1 MTEFV
6 HLHNHTDYSLLD
18 GAMKIDDMVSKA
30 KSLGMSSIAITDH
43 GNMFGALNFY
53 EKCREKEIKPI
64 VGCEFY
70 MAEGSRK
77 VKSGTEFGNKY
88 YHLILLAKDNTG
100 YRNLMKLN
108 STSYIDGYYYKPR
121 IDFEVLEQYHEGLV
135 CSSACI
141 AGVVPKLIINGKL
154 DEAAA
159 MAMKFNDIFGKGNY
173 FLELQDH
180 GIPEEKISNRGLIE
194 ISKKTGIPVIA
205 TNDIHYLNRE
215 HASAQEILICIG
227 TQKTIND
234 PNRMTFYNDEFYMKS
249 PDEMAALFPYAPEA
263 ISNTKLIEEM
273 CNLVIDFPGAKFP
286 IFEIPPEFPT
296 QGDYLRHLTYEGLKQ
311 RYPVITDEI
320 KQRVEYELDTIINM
334 KFPGYFLIVADFI
347 NWSKDH
353 GIPVGPGRGSGAGS
367 IVAYCLKITDIDP
380 LKYDLLFERFLNIER
395 VSLPDFDVDFANEG
409 RQQVIDYVT
418 RKYGAEKVGQIIT
431 FGTLKAKAVIKDV
444 ARVLEIPFAESND
457 IAKLIPDMPH
467 KKASLATMLGEVEK
481 YRNDPELSVFPELTG
496 IPKLIAIKEKGGV
509 YERLFKESKYLENMA
524 RHASL
529 HAAGIVIGEQELSEY
544 VPLFKG
550 TKDDKANSVATQY
563 TMDKIEQCGLVK
575 MDFLGLKTLDVIKHS
590 EELIRKR
597 VPDFDSS
604 TIPMDD
610 KKTYAM
616 LSSGKSAA
624 VFQFESM
631 GMQKVLRE
639 AKPTC
644 IEDLIALNALFR
656 PGPME
661 NIPKFCSCKNG
672 KDKITYPHPD
682 LEPVLKNTYGVI
694 VYQEQVMKVA
704 QIIGGFSLGNADILR
719 RNMSK
724 KKEDKLLAQKKEF
737 LEGAEAKGYS
747 KELAQKIFDDL
758 IPFSRYGFNKSHA
771 AAYSVVAYRTAYLKC
786 HYPAEFMAA
795 NLTNEIGNPD
805 HFKMYLAEAK
815 AMKLKVLPPT
825 INVSEKFF
833 TVDQGKIVYGIQGI
847 KDTGDAV
854 VDEILRA
861 RKDGPFKN
869 FDDFLKRVDL
879 RILNKR
885 VVDSL
890 IKAGVFDELEP
901 NRAKLAYNAERLA
914 DYYAAEQEKEK
925 MGMISLFGD
934 DDVAMQPM
942 AMEDVADWDLKEK
955 LAFEKERL
963 GFYVS
968 GHPLDKYKKAY
979 QKYVTLPMNNLK
991 LAVKGR
997 KYVIIGLVKN
1007 IRNIITKKKTAMGVV
1022 TIETFDG
1029 DLDIV
1034 IFEKQWKV
1042 AHPLITE
1049 DKAMAFIGQVD
1060 MRNPDS
1066 PQLRCDEVKE
1076 IDDLVKS
1083 QVGHS
1088 SVHLVLEEP
1097 WNSQQLNKLRE
1108 FMLDH
1113 EGNCQVFLHLPLR
1126 LYDKEIIVKANH
1138 LIKVKSDFEIP
1149 EDSELK
1155 TIVSDIWTE

>member
-18 GAMKIDDMVSKA
+18 GAMKIDDMVAKA

-53 EKCREKEIKPI
+53 EKCRKNEIKPI

-70 MAEGSRK
+70 MAEDSRK
-77 VKSGTEFGNKY
+77 IKTGTEFGNKY

-108 STSYIDGYYYKPR
+108 STAYIDGYYYKPR

-159 MAMKFNDIFGKGNY
+159 MAMRFNDIFGRGNY

-180 GIPEEKISNRGLIE
+180 GIPEEKISNHGLIE
-194 ISKKTGIPVIA
+194 ISKKTGIPLIA

-215 HASAQEILICIG
+215 HSTAQELLICIG
-227 TQKTIND
+227 TQKTINS
-234 PNRMTFYNDEFYMKS
+234 PGRLTFYNDQFYMKS
-249 PDEMAALFPYAPEA
+249 PDEMAALFPNVPEA
-263 ISNTKLIEEM
+263 IKNTKLIEEM
-273 CNLVIDFPGAKFP
+273 CNLEIEFPGPKFP

-296 QGDYLRHLTYEGLKQ
+296 QGDYLRHLTYEGLKK

-320 KQRVEYELDTIINM
+320 KQRVEYELNTIIGM
-334 KFPGYFLIVADFI
+334 EFPGYFLIVADFI

-380 LKYDLLFERFLNIER
+380 LKYDLLFERFLNSER

-444 ARVLEIPFAESND
+444 ARVLEIPFAEAND

-481 YRNDPELSVFPELTG
+481 FKQDPELCKVPELVG
-496 IPKLIAIKEKGGV
+496 IPELIAIKEKGGV

-529 HAAGIVIGEQELSEY
+529 HAAGIVIGEKELSEY

-575 MDFLGLKTLDVIKHS
+575 MDFLGLKTLDVIKHT

-597 VPDFDSS
+597 GVDFDSS
-604 TIPMDD
+604 NIPMDD
-610 KKTYAM
+610 KKTYQM
-616 LSSGKSAA
+616 LSAGKSSA
-624 VFQFESM
+624 VFQFESP
-631 GMQKVLRE
+631 GMQKVLRD

-656 PGPME
+656 PGPMDY
-661 NIPKFCSCKNG
+661 IPQFCNCKNG
-672 KDKITYPHPD
+672 KEPIHYPHPD

-704 QIIGGFSLGNADILR
+704 QVIGDFSLGNADILR

-724 KKEDKLLAQKKEF
+724 KKEDKLLAQQKEF
-737 LEGAEAKGYS
+737 VEGAKRRGYS
-747 KELAQKIFDDL
+747 EQIANEIFEHL
-758 IPFSRYGFNKSHA
+758 KPFSRYGFNKSHA

-805 HFKMYLAEAK
+805 NFKKYLAETK

-854 VDEILRA
+854 VDEIVRA
-861 RKDGPFKN
+861 RKEGGSFKS
-869 FDDFLKRVDL
+869 FDDFLKRIDL
-879 RILNKR
+879 RVLNKR
-885 VVDSL
+885 VIDSL
-890 IKAGVFDELEP
+890 IKAGVFDELEK
-901 NRAKLAYNAERLA
+901 NRAKLAYNAERLI
-914 DYYAAEQEKEK
+914 DYYSAEQEKEK

-934 DDVAMQPM
+934 DDVAMQPL
-942 AMEDVADWDLKEK
+942 AMEEVPDWDIKEK

-979 QKYVTLPMNNLK
+979 QKHVSLPMNDLK
-991 LAVKGR
+991 HATPGR
-997 KYVIIGLVKN
+997 KYIIIGLVKN
-1007 IRNIITKKKTAMGVV
+1007 VRSIITKSNSNMGVV

-1029 DLDIV
+1029 DLSIV
-1034 IFEKQWKV
+1034 LFKNAWKEFQPII
-1042 AHPLITE
+1042 AE
-1049 DKAMAFIGQVD
+1049 DKALAFIGQID
-1060 MRNPDS
+1060 LRNPDS
-1066 PQLRCDEVKE
+1066 PQLRCDSVEE
-1076 IDDLVKS
+1076 IETLDKKHHGAN
-1083 QVGHS
+1083 QVHIR
-1088 SVHLVLEEP
+1088 LDEP
-1097 WNSQQLNKLRE
+1097 FTEQQLEKLRE
-1108 FMLDH
+1108 YMLDH
-1113 EGNCQVFLHLPLR
+1113 EGGCSVFLHINDAGNETVIL
-1126 LYDKEIIVKANH
+1126 VNH
-1138 LIKVKSDFEIP
+1138 QIKVKSDFDIP
-1149 EDSELK
+1149 QDSELRQFI
-1155 TIVSDIWTE
+1155 TEFWTE

>member
-18 GAMKIDDMVSKA
+18 GAMKIDDMVAKA
-30 KSLGMSSIAITDH
+30 KSLGMTSIAITDH

-53 EKCREKEIKPI
+53 EKCRDNGIKPI

-77 VKSGTEFGNKY
+77 IKTGTEFGNKY

-108 STSYIDGYYYKPR
+108 SAAYIDGYYYKPR

-141 AGVVPKLIINGKL
+141 AGIVPKLIINGKL
-154 DEAAA
+154 EEAAS
-159 MAMKFNDIFGKGNY
+159 MAMRFNDIFGKGNY

-180 GIPEEKISNRGLIE
+180 GIPEEKISNQGLLE

-215 HASAQEILICIG
+215 HSTAQELLICIG
-227 TQKTIND
+227 TQKTINS
-234 PNRMTFYNDEFYMKS
+234 PGRLTFYNDQFYMKS

-273 CNLVIDFPGAKFP
+273 CNLEIEFPGPRFP
-286 IFEIPPEFPT
+286 IFEIPAEFPT
-296 QGDYLRHLTYEGLKQ
+296 QGDYLRHLTYEGLKK

-320 KQRVEYELDTIINM
+320 KERVEYELNTIIDM

-380 LKYDLLFERFLNIER
+380 LKYDLLFERFLNKDR

-467 KKASLATMLGEVEK
+467 KKASLASMLGEVEK
-481 YRNDPELSVFPELTG
+481 FRQDPELSKIPELVG
-496 IPKLIAIKEKGGV
+496 IPELIALKEKGGV

-529 HAAGIVIGEQELSEY
+529 HAAGIVIGEKELSEY

-563 TMDKIEQCGLVK
+563 TMDKIENCGLVK
-575 MDFLGLKTLDVIKHS
+575 MDFLGLKTLDVIKHC
-590 EELIRKR
+590 EELIRKKE
-597 VPDFDSS
+597 PDFDASS
-604 TIPMDD
+604 IPMDD

-616 LSSGKSAA
+616 LCAGKSTA

-656 PGPME
+656 PGPMD
-661 NIPKFCSCKNG
+661 NIPKFCNCKNG
-672 KDKITYPHPD
+672 KEQITYPHPD

-724 KKEDKLLAQKKEF
+724 KKVDKLLAQEKEF
-737 LEGAEAKGYS
+737 LEGAKEKGYNVD
-747 KELAQKIFDDL
+747 LAKKIFDDL

-805 HFKMYLAEAK
+805 HFKMYLAETK

-861 RKDGPFKN
+861 RSEGGPFKS

-879 RILNKR
+879 RVLNKR
-885 VVDSL
+885 VIDSL
-890 IKAGVFDELEP
+890 IKAGVFDGLEP

-934 DDVAMQPM
+934 DDVAMQPA
-942 AMEDVADWDLKEK
+942 AMEEVADWDIKEK

-968 GHPLDKYKKAY
+968 GHPLDKYKKIY
-979 QKYVTLPMNNLK
+979 QKHVTLPMNDLK
-991 LAVKGR
+991 HASPGR
-997 KYVIIGLVKN
+997 KYTIIGLVKN
-1007 IRNIITKKKTAMGVV
+1007 IRNIITKSNSAMGVV

-1034 IFEKQWKV
+1034 LFSKVWKEFQPII
-1042 AHPLITE
+1042 AM
-1049 DKAMAFIGQVD
+1049 DKAMGFTGQID
-1060 MRNPDS
+1060 LRNMDS
-1066 PQLRCDEVKE
+1066 PQLRCDGVQE
-1076 IDDLVKS
+1076 IDDINRNSSFS
-1083 QVGHS
+1083 QVHI
-1088 SVHLVLEEP
+1088 VLEEP
-1097 WNSQQLNKLRE
+1097 FTEAQLEKLRE
-1108 FMLDH
+1108 YMLDH
-1113 EGNCQVFLHLPLR
+1113 EGSCPVFLHIR
-1126 LYDKEIIVKANH
+1126 DTGKETVVQANH
-1138 LIKVKSDFEIP
+1138 QIKVKSDFDVP
-1149 EDSELK
+1149 EESELK
-1155 TIVSDIWTE
+1155 QFVTDFWKE

>member
-18 GAMKIDDMVSKA
+18 GAMKIGDMVSKA
-30 KSLGMSSIAITDH
+30 KSLGMTSIAITDH

-53 EKCREKEIKPI
+53 EKCKEKEIKPI
-64 VGCEFY
+64 IGCEFY
-70 MAEGSRK
+70 MAEDSRK
-77 VKSGTEFGNKY
+77 IKSGTEFGNKY

-108 STSYIDGYYYKPR
+108 STAYIDGYYYKPR
-121 IDFEVLEQYHEGLV
+121 IDFEVLEKYHEGLV

-141 AGVVPKLIINGKL
+141 AGVVPQLIIHDKL
-154 DEAAA
+154 NEAAA
-159 MAMKFNDIFGKGNY
+159 MTMKFNDIFGKGNY

-180 GIPEEKISNRGLIE
+180 GIPEEKKSNKGLIE
-194 ISKKTGIPVIA
+194 ISRKTGIPLIA

-234 PNRMTFYNDEFYMKS
+234 PDRMTFYNDEFYMKS

-273 CNLVIDFPGAKFP
+273 CNLEIEFPGPKFP
-286 IFEIPPEFPT
+286 IFEIPSEFPT
-296 QGDYLRHLTYEGLKQ
+296 QGDYLRHLTYEGLKK
-311 RYPVITDEI
+311 RYKEITPEI
-320 KQRVEYELDTIINM
+320 KERVEYELNTIIDL

-347 NWSKDH
+347 NWAKDH

-367 IVAYCLKITDIDP
+367 IVAYCMKITDIDP
-380 LKYDLLFERFLNIER
+380 LKYDLLFERFLNKDR

-409 RQQVIDYVT
+409 RQQVIEYVT

-431 FGTLKAKAVIKDV
+431 FGTLKAKAVLKDV
-444 ARVLEIPFAESND
+444 ARVLEIPFAEAND
-457 IAKLIPDMPH
+457 IVRPIPNMPH
-467 KKASLATMLGEVEK
+467 KKATLASMLGEVDTF
-481 YRNDPELSVFPELTG
+481 RSDPELSKKAELVGIPEL
-496 IPKLIAIKEKGGV
+496 IALKEKGGI
-509 YERLFKESKYLENMA
+509 YERLFRECKYLENMA

-529 HAAGIVIGEQELSEY
+529 HAAGIVIGEKELSEY

-563 TMDKIEQCGLVK
+563 TMDKIENCGLVK
-575 MDFLGLKTLDVIKHS
+575 MDFLGLKTLDVIMHS
-590 EELIRKR
+590 QELIRKR
-597 VPDFDSS
+597 EKDFDANA
-604 TIPMDD
+604 IPMDD
-610 KKTYAM
+610 KKTYNM
-616 LSSGKSAA
+616 LSAGKSTA
-624 VFQFESM
+624 VFQFESI
-631 GMQKVLRE
+631 GMQKVLKD
-639 AKPTC
+639 AKPTS

-656 PGPME
+656 PGPIQY
-661 NIPKFCSCKNG
+661 IPQFCNCKHG
-672 KDKITYPHPD
+672 KEPIHYPHPD
-682 LEPVLKNTYGVI
+682 LEPLLKNTYGVI

-704 QIIGGFSLGNADILR
+704 QIIGGFSLGEADILR

-724 KKEDKLLAQKKEF
+724 KKEDKLRAQKAKF
-737 LEGAEAKGYS
+737 MEGAKSRGYS
-747 KELAQKIFDDL
+747 VDVAENIFKILEKFAG
-758 IPFSRYGFNKSHA
+758 YGFNKSHA

-805 HFKMYLAEAK
+805 HFKMYLDETK

-833 TVDQGKIVYGIQGI
+833 TVNKGNIVYGIQGI

-854 VDEILRA
+854 VDEVLRV
-861 RKDGPFKN
+861 RQDGPFKS

-879 RILNKR
+879 RVLNKR

-901 NRAKLAYNAERLA
+901 NRAKLAYNAERLI
-914 DYYAAEQEKEK
+914 DFYSAEQEREK

-942 AMEDVADWDLKEK
+942 AMEEVPDWDIKEK

-968 GHPLDKYKKAY
+968 GHPLDKYKKTY
-979 QKYVTLPMNNLK
+979 QKYVTLPMNDLK
-991 LAVKGR
+991 NAIPKR
-997 KYVIIGLVKN
+997 NYVIIGLVKES
-1007 IRNIITKKKTAMGVV
+1007 RNYITKQNSAIGIV

-1029 DLDIV
+1029 DLTV
-1034 IFEKQWKV
+1034 VLFSKQWADFK
-1042 AHPLITE
+1042 PLIAE
-1049 DKAMAFIGQVD
+1049 DKVLAFTGQID
-1060 MRNPDS
+1060 LRNPDS
-1066 PQLRCDEVKE
+1066 PQLRGEKVEE
-1076 IDDLVKS
+1076 IDDIKTHNSFS
-1083 QVGHS
+1083 QVHIAIDGTFS
-1088 SVHLVLEEP
+1088 ENQLE
-1097 WNSQQLNKLRE
+1097 KLRE
-1108 FMLDH
+1108 YMLDH
-1113 EGNCQVFLHLPLR
+1113 EGGCSVFLHIREPE
-1126 LYDKEIIVKANH
+1126 KETVVQANH
-1138 LIKVKSDFEIP
+1138 QIKVKSDFDVP
-1149 EDSELK
+1149 EESELRQFI
-1155 TIVSDIWTE
+1155 TDIWKE

>member
-18 GAMKIDDMVSKA
+18 GAMKIDDMVAKA
-30 KSLGMSSIAITDH
+30 KGLGMSSIAITDH

-53 EKCREKEIKPI
+53 EKCRENGIKPI

-77 VKSGTEFGNKY
+77 IKTGTEFGNKY

-108 STSYIDGYYYKPR
+108 STAYIDGYYYKPR
-121 IDFEVLEQYHEGLV
+121 IDFEVLEQHHEGLV

-154 DEAAA
+154 DDAEA
-159 MAMKFNDIFGKGNY
+159 MAMRFSDIFGRGNY

-180 GIPEEKISNRGLIE
+180 GIPEEKVSNKGLIE
-194 ISKKTGIPVIA
+194 ISRRTGIPLIA

-215 HASAQEILICIG
+215 HSTAQELLICIG
-227 TQKTIND
+227 TQKTINS
-234 PNRMTFYNDEFYMKS
+234 PGRLTFYNDQFYMKS

-263 ISNTKLIEEM
+263 IRNTKLIEEM
-273 CNLVIDFPGAKFP
+273 CNLEIEFPGPRFP
-286 IFEIPPEFPT
+286 IFEIPAEFPT
-296 QGDYLRHLTYEGLKQ
+296 QGDYLRHLTYEGLKK

-320 KQRVEYELDTIINM
+320 RQRVEYELNTIIDM
-334 KFPGYFLIVADFI
+334 EFPGYFLVVADFI

-367 IVAYCLKITDIDP
+367 IVAYCMKITDIDP
-380 LKYDLLFERFLNIER
+380 LKYDLLFERFLNKDR

-418 RKYGAEKVGQIIT
+418 KKYGEEKVGQIIT

-444 ARVLEIPFAESND
+444 ARVLEIPFAESNE
-457 IAKLIPDMPH
+457 IVKLIPDMPH
-467 KKASLATMLGEVEK
+467 KKASLASMLGEVEK
-481 YRNDPELSVFPELTG
+481 FRQDPELCKVPELVG
-496 IPKLIAIKEKGGV
+496 IPELMAIREKGGV
-509 YERLFKESKYLENMA
+509 YERLFKESKYLENMN
-524 RHASL
+524 RHSSL
-529 HAAGIVIGEQELSEY
+529 HAAGIVIGEKELSEY

-563 TMDKIEQCGLVK
+563 TMDKIENCGLVK
-575 MDFLGLKTLDVIKHS
+575 MDFLGLKTLDVIKHC
-590 EELIRKR
+590 EELIRKKE
-597 VPDFDSS
+597 PDFDAG

-610 KKTYAM
+610 RKTYQM
-616 LSSGKSAA
+616 LSAGKSTA
-624 VFQFESM
+624 VFQFESP
-631 GMQKVLRE
+631 GMQKVLKE

-656 PGPME
+656 PGPMD

-672 KDKITYPHPD
+672 KEKITYPHPD
-682 LEPVLKNTYGVI
+682 LEPVLRNTYGVI

-724 KKEDKLLAQKKEF
+724 KKVDKLLAQEKEF
-737 LEGAEAKGYS
+737 LEGAQRKGYDVN
-747 KELAQKIFDDL
+747 LAKKIFDDL

-795 NLTNEIGNPD
+795 NLTNEIGSPD
-805 HFKMYLAEAK
+805 HFKMYLDETK
-815 AMKLKVLPPT
+815 AMRLKILPPT

-854 VDEILRA
+854 VDEIVRA
-861 RKDGPFKN
+861 RAAGGPFRS

-879 RILNKR
+879 RVLNKR
-885 VVDSL
+885 VIDSL

-901 NRAKLAYNAERLA
+901 NRAKLACNAERLI
-914 DYYAAEQEKEK
+914 DYHSSEQEKEK

-934 DDVAMQPM
+934 DEEAMQPM
-942 AMEDVADWDLKEK
+942 PMEEVPDWDMREK

-968 GHPLDKYKKAY
+968 GHPLDKYKHYY
-979 QKYVTLPMNNLK
+979 QKYVTLPMNDIKN
-991 LAVKGR
+991 ATPGR

-1007 IRNIITKKKTAMGVV
+1007 IRNILTKSNASMGVV

-1034 IFEKQWKV
+1034 LFSQKWKEYQGMV
-1042 AHPLITE
+1042 AMDAAL
-1049 DKAMAFIGQVD
+1049 AFTGQID
-1060 MRNPDS
+1060 LRGQN
-1066 PQLRCDEVKE
+1066 PQLRCEEVHE
-1076 IDDLVKS
+1076 IKDLSAHSSSS
-1083 QVGHS
+1083 QVHIRLG
-1088 SVHLVLEEP
+1088 
-1097 WNSQQLNKLRE
+1097 NSFTEQQLQKLRE
-1108 FMLDH
+1108 YMLDH
-1113 EGNCQVFLHLPLR
+1113 EGSCSVFLHIQ
-1126 LYDKEIIVKANH
+1126 DSGKETVVLATH
-1138 LIKVKSDFEIP
+1138 QIKVSGDFNVP
-1149 EDSELK
+1149 EESELHQFI
-1155 TIVSDIWTE
+1155 TDIWKE

>member
-18 GAMKIDDMVSKA
+18 GAMKIDDMVAKA
-30 KSLGMSSIAITDH
+30 KSLGMTSIAITDH

-53 EKCREKEIKPI
+53 EKCKDNGIKPI

-108 STSYIDGYYYKPR
+108 SAAYIDGYYYKPR
-121 IDFEVLEQYHEGLV
+121 IDFEVLEQYHQGLV

-154 DEAAA
+154 DEAAS
-159 MAMKFNDIFGKGNY
+159 MAMRFNDIFGKGNY

-180 GIPEEKISNRGLIE
+180 GIPEEKISNQGLLE

-215 HASAQEILICIG
+215 HSTAQELLICIG
-227 TQKTIND
+227 TQKTINS
-234 PNRMTFYNDEFYMKS
+234 PGRLTFYNDQFYMKS
-249 PDEMAALFPYAPEA
+249 PDEMAALFPNVPEA
-263 ISNTKLIEEM
+263 IKNTKLIEEM
-273 CNLVIDFPGAKFP
+273 CNLEIDFPGPRFP

-296 QGDYLRHLTYEGLKQ
+296 QADYLRHLTHEGLKQ
-311 RYPVITDEI
+311 RYQDITPEI
-320 KQRVEYELDTIINM
+320 EKRVEYELNTIISM
-334 KFPGYFLIVADFI
+334 KFEGYFLIVADFI
-347 NWSKDH
+347 NWSKNH

-367 IVAYCLKITDIDP
+367 IVAYCMKITDIDP
-380 LKYDLLFERFLNIER
+380 LKYDLLFERFLNSER

-418 RKYGAEKVGQIIT
+418 KKYGSEKVGQIIT

-444 ARVLEIPFAESND
+444 ARVLEIPFAEAND
-457 IAKLIPDMPH
+457 IVKNIPDMPH
-467 KKASLATMLGEVEK
+467 KKASLSSMLGEVEK
-481 YRNDPELSVFPELTG
+481 FKQDPELCKVPELVG
-496 IPKLIAIKEKGGV
+496 IPELIAIKEKGGV

-529 HAAGIVIGEQELSEY
+529 HAAGIVIGEKELSEY

-575 MDFLGLKTLDVIKHS
+575 MDFLGLKTLDVIKHT

-597 VPDFDSS
+597 GVDFDSS
-604 TIPMDD
+604 NIPMDD
-610 KKTYAM
+610 KKTYQMMSA
-616 LSSGKSAA
+616 GKSVA
-624 VFQFESM
+624 VFQFESA
-631 GMQKVLRE
+631 GMQKVLKD

-656 PGPME
+656 PGPMDY
-661 NIPKFCSCKNG
+661 IPQFCNCKNG
-672 KDKITYPHPD
+672 KEPIHYPHPD

-704 QIIGGFSLGNADILR
+704 QVIGDFSLGNADILR

-724 KKEDKLLAQKKEF
+724 KKVDKLLAQQKEF
-737 LEGAEAKGYS
+737 VEGAKRRGYS
-747 KELAQKIFDDL
+747 EQIANEIFEHL
-758 IPFSRYGFNKSHA
+758 KPFSRYGFNKSHA

-805 HFKMYLAEAK
+805 NFKKYLEETK
-815 AMKLKVLPPT
+815 TMKLKILPPT

-854 VDEILRA
+854 VDEVLRA
-861 RKDGPFKN
+861 RSEGGPFKS

-879 RILNKR
+879 RVLNKR

-901 NRAKLAYNAERLA
+901 NRAKLAYNAERLI

-942 AMEDVADWDLKEK
+942 AMEEVPDWDLKEK

-968 GHPLDKYKKAY
+968 GHPLDKYKKIY
-979 QKYVTLPMNNLK
+979 QKYVTLPMNDLK
-991 LAVKGR
+991 HATPGR
-997 KYVIIGLVKN
+997 QYVIIGLVKE
-1007 IRNIITKKKTAMGVV
+1007 IRNILTKQNNAMGVV

-1029 DLDIV
+1029 DLPIV
-1034 IFEKQWKV
+1034 FFTKDWAEFK
-1042 AHPLITE
+1042 PLIAM
-1049 DKAMAFIGQVD
+1049 DKTMAFTGQID
-1060 MRNPDS
+1060 LRNMDS
-1066 PQLRCDEVKE
+1066 PQLRGKKVEE
-1076 IDDLVKS
+1076 IDDLKTHGSFS
-1083 QVGHS
+1083 QVHIA
-1088 SVHLVLEEP
+1088 VEEP
-1097 WNSQQLNKLRE
+1097 FTENQLEKLRE

-1113 EGNCQVFLHLPLR
+1113 EGGCSVFLHIKGS
-1126 LYDKEIIVKANH
+1126 DKETVVLVNH
-1138 LIKVKSDFEIP
+1138 QIKVKSDFDVP
-1149 EDSELK
+1149 EESELRQFV
-1155 TIVSDIWTE
+1155 TDIWKE

>member
-18 GAMKIDDMVSKA
+18 GAMKIGDMVSKA
-30 KSLGMSSIAITDH
+30 KSLGMKSIAITDH

-53 EKCREKEIKPI
+53 EKCKENEIKPI

-77 VKSGTEFGNKY
+77 IKSGTEFGNKY

-108 STSYIDGYYYKPR
+108 STAYIDGYYYKPR

-141 AGVVPKLIINGKL
+141 AGVVPKLIINDKL

-159 MAMKFNDIFGKGNY
+159 MAMRFNDIFGKGNY

-180 GIPEEKISNRGLIE
+180 GIPEEKKSNKGLIE
-194 ISKKTGIPVIA
+194 ISRKTGIPLIA

-234 PNRMTFYNDEFYMKS
+234 PDRMTFYNDEFYMKS

-263 ISNTKLIEEM
+263 ISNTKLVEEM
-273 CNLVIDFPGAKFP
+273 CNLEIDFPGPKFP
-286 IFEIPPEFPT
+286 IFEIPSEFPT
-296 QGDYLRHLTYEGLKQ
+296 QGDYLRHLTYEGLKK
-311 RYPVITDEI
+311 RYKEITPEI
-320 KQRVEYELDTIINM
+320 KERVEYELNTIIDL

-347 NWSKDH
+347 NWAKDH

-367 IVAYCLKITDIDP
+367 IVAYCMKITDIDP
-380 LKYDLLFERFLNIER
+380 LKYDLLFERFLNKDR

-431 FGTLKAKAVIKDV
+431 FGTLKAKAVLKDV
-444 ARVLEIPFAESND
+444 ARVLEIPFAEAND
-457 IAKLIPDMPH
+457 IVRPIPNQTH
-467 KKASLATMLGEVEK
+467 KKATLASMLGEVDKFKE
-481 YRNDPELSVFPELTG
+481 DPELSKKVELVG
-496 IPKLIAIKEKGGV
+496 IPELIAIKEKGGI
-509 YERLFKESKYLENMA
+509 YEKLFRECKYLENMA

-529 HAAGIVIGEQELSEY
+529 HAAGIVIGEKELSEY

-550 TKDDKANSVATQY
+550 TKEDKANSVATQY
-563 TMDKIEQCGLVK
+563 TMDKIENCGLVK
-575 MDFLGLKTLDVIKHS
+575 MDFLGLKTLDVIKHCQ
-590 EELIRKR
+590 ELIRKKEK
-597 VPDFDSS
+597 DFDASA
-604 TIPMDD
+604 IPMDD
-610 KKTYAM
+610 KKTYTM
-616 LSSGKSAA
+616 LSAGKSTA
-624 VFQFESM
+624 VFQFESI
-631 GMQKVLRE
+631 GMQKVLKD
-639 AKPTC
+639 AKPTS

-656 PGPME
+656 PGPIQY
-661 NIPKFCSCKNG
+661 IPQFCNCKHG
-672 KDKITYPHPD
+672 KEPIHYPHPN
-682 LEPVLKNTYGVI
+682 LEPLLKNTYGVI

-704 QIIGGFSLGNADILR
+704 QIVGGFSLGEADILR

-724 KKEDKLLAQKKEF
+724 KKEDKLKAQKAKF
-737 LEGAEAKGYS
+737 MEGAKSRGYS
-747 KELAQKIFDDL
+747 VEVAENIFAIL
-758 IPFSRYGFNKSHA
+758 EKFAGYGFNKSHA

-805 HFKMYLAEAK
+805 HFKMYLDETK

-833 TVDQGKIVYGIQGI
+833 TVNKGNIVYGIQGI

-854 VDEILRA
+854 VDEVVRV
-861 RKDGPFKN
+861 RNEGGPFKS

-879 RILNKR
+879 RVLNKR

-901 NRAKLAYNAERLA
+901 NRAKLAYNAERLI
-914 DYYAAEQEKEK
+914 DFYSAEQEKEK

-942 AMEDVADWDLKEK
+942 AMEEVPDWDMKEK
-955 LAFEKERL
+955 LAFEKDRL

-968 GHPLDKYKKAY
+968 GHPLDKYKRIY
-979 QKYVTLPMNNLK
+979 QKYVTLPMND
-991 LAVKGR
+991 LANANPDR
-997 KYVIIGLVKN
+997 NYVIIGLVKN
-1007 IRNIITKKKTAMGVV
+1007 IKNFLTKKNKSMGVV

-1034 IFEKQWKV
+1034 FFEKQWKDYL
-1042 AHPLITE
+1042 PLLAE
-1049 DKAMAFIGQVD
+1049 DKTMAFFGQVD
-1060 MRNPDS
+1060 KRNPDS
-1066 PQLRCDEVKE
+1066 PQLRGNEVKE
-1076 IDDLVKS
+1076 IDDLAKS
-1083 QVGHS
+1083 QTGHS
-1088 SVHLVLEEP
+1088 QVHIVLQEP
-1097 WNSQQLNKLRE
+1097 FTEAQLENLRE

-1113 EGNCQVFLHLPLR
+1113 EGGCSVFLHIKGTG
-1126 LYDKEIIVKANH
+1126 KETVVHANH
-1138 LIKVKSDFEIP
+1138 QIKVKSDFNVP
-1149 EDSELK
+1149 EESELWQFI
-1155 TIVSDIWTE
+1155 TDIWKE

>member
-18 GAMKIDDMVSKA
+18 GAMKIDDMVAKA

-53 EKCREKEIKPI
+53 EKCRENGIKPI

-77 VKSGTEFGNKY
+77 IKTGTEFGNKY

-108 STSYIDGYYYKPR
+108 STAYIDGYYYKPR
-121 IDFEVLEQYHEGLV
+121 IDFEVLEQHHEGLV

-141 AGVVPKLIINGKL
+141 AGVVPKLIINGKTG
-154 DEAAA
+154 DAEA

-180 GIPEEKISNRGLIE
+180 GIPEEKVSNRGLIE
-194 ISKKTGIPVIA
+194 ISKRTGIPLIA

-215 HASAQEILICIG
+215 HSTAQELLICIG
-227 TQKTIND
+227 TQKTINS
-234 PNRMTFYNDEFYMKS
+234 PGRLTFYNDQFYMKS

-263 ISNTKLIEEM
+263 IRNTKLIEEM
-273 CNLVIDFPGAKFP
+273 CNLEIEFPGPRFP
-286 IFEIPPEFPT
+286 IFEIPAEFPT
-296 QGDYLRHLTYEGLKQ
+296 QGDYLRHLTYEGLKK
-311 RYPVITDEI
+311 RYPVITEEI
-320 KQRVEYELDTIINM
+320 RQRVEYELNTIIDM
-334 KFPGYFLIVADFI
+334 KFPGYFLVVADFI

-367 IVAYCLKITDIDP
+367 IVAYCMKITDIDP
-380 LKYDLLFERFLNIER
+380 LKYDLLFERFLNKDR

-418 RKYGAEKVGQIIT
+418 KKYGEEKVGQIIT

-444 ARVLEIPFAESND
+444 ARVLEIPFAESNE
-457 IAKLIPDMPH
+457 IVKLIPDMPH
-467 KKASLATMLGEVEK
+467 KKASLASMLGEVEK
-481 YRNDPELSVFPELTG
+481 FRQDPELSKIPELVG
-496 IPKLIAIKEKGGV
+496 IPELMAIREKGGV
-509 YERLFKESKYLENMA
+509 YERLFKESKYLENMN
-524 RHASL
+524 RHSSL
-529 HAAGIVIGEQELSEY
+529 HAAGIVIGEKELSEY

-563 TMDKIEQCGLVK
+563 TMDKIENCGLVK
-575 MDFLGLKTLDVIKHS
+575 MDFLGLKTLDVIKHC
-590 EELIRKR
+590 EELIRKKE
-597 VPDFDSS
+597 PDFDAGA
-604 TIPMDD
+604 IPMDD
-610 KKTYAM
+610 RKTYQM
-616 LSSGKSAA
+616 LSAGKSTA
-624 VFQFESM
+624 VFQFESP
-631 GMQKVLRE
+631 GMQKVLKE

-656 PGPME
+656 PGPMD

-672 KDKITYPHPD
+672 KEKITYPHPD
-682 LEPVLKNTYGVI
+682 LEPVLRNTYGVI

-724 KKEDKLLAQKKEF
+724 KKVDKLLAQEKEF
-737 LEGAEAKGYS
+737 LEGAQRKGYDVN
-747 KELAQKIFDDL
+747 LAKKIFDDL

-795 NLTNEIGNPD
+795 NLTNEIGSPD
-805 HFKMYLAEAK
+805 HFKMYLDETK
-815 AMKLKVLPPT
+815 AMRLKILPPT

-854 VDEILRA
+854 VDEIVRA
-861 RKDGPFKN
+861 RAAGGPFRS

-879 RILNKR
+879 RVLNKR
-885 VVDSL
+885 VIDSL

-901 NRAKLAYNAERLA
+901 NRAKLACNAERLI
-914 DYYAAEQEKEK
+914 DYHSSEQEKEK

-934 DDVAMQPM
+934 DEEAMQPM
-942 AMEDVADWDLKEK
+942 PMEEVPDWDMREK

-968 GHPLDKYKKAY
+968 GHPLDKYKHYY
-979 QKYVTLPMNNLK
+979 QKYVTLPMNDIKN
-991 LAVKGR
+991 ATPGR

-1007 IRNIITKKKTAMGVV
+1007 IRNILTKSNASMGVV

-1034 IFEKQWKV
+1034 LFSQKWKEYQSMV
-1042 AHPLITE
+1042 AMDAAL
-1049 DKAMAFIGQVD
+1049 AFTGQID
-1060 MRNPDS
+1060 LRGQN
-1066 PQLRCDEVKE
+1066 PQLRCEEVHE
-1076 IDDLVKS
+1076 IKDLAAHSSSS
-1083 QVGHS
+1083 QVHIRLG
-1088 SVHLVLEEP
+1088 
-1097 WNSQQLNKLRE
+1097 NSFTEQQLQKLRE
-1108 FMLDH
+1108 YMLDH
-1113 EGNCQVFLHLPLR
+1113 EGSCSVFLHIQ
-1126 LYDKEIIVKANH
+1126 DSGKETVVLATH
-1138 LIKVKSDFEIP
+1138 QIKVSGDFNVP
-1149 EDSELK
+1149 EESELHQFI
-1155 TIVSDIWTE
+1155 TDIWKE

>member
-1 MTEFV
+1 
-6 HLHNHTDYSLLD
+6 
-18 GAMKIDDMVSKA
+18 MKIDDMVAKA
-30 KSLGMSSIAITDH
+30 KSLGMTSIAITDH
-43 GNMFGALNFY
+43 GNMFGAINFY
-53 EKCREKEIKPI
+53 NKCLESGIKPI

-70 MAEGSRK
+70 QAEGSRK
-77 VKSGTEFGNKY
+77 IKSGTEFGNKY
-88 YHLILLAKDNTG
+88 FHLILLAKDNTG

-108 STSYIDGYYYKPR
+108 STAYIDGYYYKPR

-154 DEAAA
+154 DEAVA

-173 FLELQDH
+173 FLELQNH
-180 GIPEEKISNRGLIE
+180 GIPEEKISNQGLIE
-194 ISKKTGIPVIA
+194 ISRKTGIPLVA

-215 HASAQEILICIG
+215 HATAQEILICIG
-227 TQKTIND
+227 TQKTINS
-234 PNRMTFYNDEFYMKS
+234 PGRLTFYNDQFYMKS
-249 PDEMAALFPYAPEA
+249 PDEMAALFPNVPEA

-273 CNLVIDFPGAKFP
+273 CNLTIDFPGPRFP

-296 QGDYLRHLTYEGLKQ
+296 QADYLRHLTYEGLKQ
-311 RYPVITDEI
+311 RYPNPTPEVKE
-320 KQRVEYELDTIINM
+320 RVEYELDTIIGM
-334 KFPGYFLIVADFI
+334 KFEGYFLIVADFI

-367 IVAYCLKITDIDP
+367 IVAYCMKITDIDP
-380 LKYDLLFERFLNIER
+380 LKYNLLFERFLNKDR

-418 RKYGAEKVGQIIT
+418 KKYGAEKVGQIIT

-444 ARVLEIPFAESND
+444 ARVLEIPFAEAND
-457 IAKLIPDMPH
+457 IVKNIPDMPH
-467 KKASLATMLGEVEK
+467 KNASLASMLGEVEK
-481 YRNDPELSVFPELTG
+481 FKQDKDTNTIPELVG
-496 IPKLIAIKEKGGV
+496 IPELIAIKNKGGV

-529 HAAGIVIGEQELSEY
+529 HAAGIVIGEKELSEY

-563 TMDKIEQCGLVK
+563 TMDKLEDCGLVK
-575 MDFLGLKTLDVIKHS
+575 MDFLGLKTLDVIKHT

-597 VPDFDSS
+597 GIEFDASS
-604 TIPMDD
+604 IPMDD
-610 KKTYAM
+610 KKTYQMMSA
-616 LSSGKSAA
+616 GKSVA
-624 VFQFESM
+624 VFQFESP

-639 AKPTC
+639 AKPTS

-656 PGPME
+656 PGPMDY
-661 NIPKFCSCKNG
+661 IKQFCDCKNG
-672 KDKITYPHPD
+672 KEKIFYHHPD

-704 QIIGGFSLGNADILR
+704 QVIGGFGLGQADILR
-719 RNMSK
+719 RYMSK
-724 KKEDKLLAQKKEF
+724 KKVDKLLAMQELFVK
-737 LEGAEAKGYS
+737 GAKDKGYS
-747 KELAQKIFDDL
+747 ETLANTIFEYL
-758 IPFSRYGFNKSHA
+758 KPFSRYGFNKSHA

-805 HFKMYLAEAK
+805 QFKKYLEETK
-815 AMKLKVLPPT
+815 FMKLKILPPT

-833 TVDQGKIVYGIQGI
+833 TVDNGKIVYGIQGI

-854 VDEILRA
+854 VDEVLRA
-861 RKDGPFKN
+861 RKDGPFKS

-879 RILNKR
+879 RVLNKR
-885 VVDSL
+885 VVDSM

-901 NRAKLAYNAERLA
+901 NRAKLAYNAERLI
-914 DYYAAEQEKEK
+914 DYYSSEQEKEK

-942 AMEDVADWDLKEK
+942 AMEEVPDWELKEK

-968 GHPLDKYKKAY
+968 GHPLDKYKKIY
-979 QKYVTLPMNNLK
+979 NKYVTLPMNDLK
-991 LAVKGR
+991 HATPGR
-997 KYVIIGLVKN
+997 KYVIIGLVKE
-1007 IRNIITKKKTAMGVV
+1007 IRNIITKQNNAMGVV

-1029 DLDIV
+1029 DLPV
-1034 IFEKQWKV
+1034 VFFSKAWAEVK
-1042 AHPLITE
+1042 PLIAE
-1049 DKAMAFIGQVD
+1049 DKALAFTGQID
-1060 MRNPDS
+1060 LRNPDS
-1066 PQLRCDEVKE
+1066 PQLRGEKVEE
-1076 IDDLVKS
+1076 IDEIKTHSSFS
-1083 QVGHS
+1083 QVHIAI
-1088 SVHLVLEEP
+1088 EEP
-1097 WNSQQLNKLRE
+1097 FEEKQLEKLRE
-1108 FMLDH
+1108 YLLDH
-1113 EGNCQVFLHLPLR
+1113 EGGCSVFLHIKGP
-1126 LYDKEIIVKANH
+1126 DKETVVQVNH
-1138 LIKVKSDFEIP
+1138 QIKVKGDFDVP
-1149 EDSELK
+1149 EESELRQFI
-1155 TIVSDIWTE
+1155 TDIWKE

>member
-1 MTEFV
+1 
-6 HLHNHTDYSLLD
+6 
-18 GAMKIDDMVSKA
+18 MKIDDMVAKA

-53 EKCREKEIKPI
+53 EKCRENGIKPI

-77 VKSGTEFGNKY
+77 IKTGTEFGNKY

-108 STSYIDGYYYKPR
+108 STAYIDGYYYKPR
-121 IDFEVLEQYHEGLV
+121 IDFEVLEQHHEGLV

-154 DEAAA
+154 DEAAS
-159 MAMKFNDIFGKGNY
+159 MAMRFSDIFGRGNY

-180 GIPEEKISNRGLIE
+180 GIPEEKVSNRGLIE
-194 ISKKTGIPVIA
+194 ISKRTGIPLIA

-215 HASAQEILICIG
+215 HSTAQELLICIG
-227 TQKTIND
+227 TQKTVNS
-234 PNRMTFYNDEFYMKS
+234 PGRLTFYNDQFYMKS

-263 ISNTKLIEEM
+263 IKNTKLIEEM
-273 CNLVIDFPGAKFP
+273 CNLEIEFPGPRFP
-286 IFEIPPEFPT
+286 IFEIPAEFPT
-296 QGDYLRHLTYEGLKQ
+296 QGDYLRHLTYEGLKK
-311 RYPVITDEI
+311 RYPVITEEI
-320 KQRVEYELDTIINM
+320 RQRVEYELNTIIDM
-334 KFPGYFLIVADFI
+334 KFPGYFLVVADFI

-367 IVAYCLKITDIDP
+367 IVAYCMKITDIDP
-380 LKYDLLFERFLNIER
+380 LKYDLLFERFLNKDR
-395 VSLPDFDVDFANEG
+395 VSQPDFDVDFANEG

-418 RKYGAEKVGQIIT
+418 KKYGEEKVGQIIT

-444 ARVLEIPFAESND
+444 ARVLEIPFAESNE
-457 IAKLIPDMPH
+457 IVKLIPDKPH
-467 KKASLATMLGEVEK
+467 KKASLASMLGEVEK
-481 YRNDPELSVFPELTG
+481 FRQDPELSKIPELVG
-496 IPKLIAIKEKGGV
+496 IPELMALRDKGGV
-509 YERLFKESKYLENMA
+509 YERLFKESKYLENMN
-524 RHASL
+524 RHSSL
-529 HAAGIVIGEQELSEY
+529 HAAGIVIGEKELSEY

-563 TMDKIEQCGLVK
+563 TMDKIENCGLVK
-575 MDFLGLKTLDVIKHS
+575 MDFLGLKTLDVIKHC

-597 VPDFDSS
+597 IPDFDAGA
-604 TIPMDD
+604 IPMDD
-610 KKTYAM
+610 RKTYQM
-616 LSSGKSAA
+616 LSAGKSTA
-624 VFQFESM
+624 VFQFESP
-631 GMQKVLRE
+631 GMQKVLKE

-656 PGPME
+656 PGPMD

-672 KDKITYPHPD
+672 REKITYPHPD
-682 LEPVLKNTYGVI
+682 LEPVLRNTYGVI

-724 KKEDKLLAQKKEF
+724 KKVDKLLAQEKEF
-737 LEGAEAKGYS
+737 LEGAQRKGYDVD
-747 KELAQKIFDDL
+747 LAKKIFDDL

-795 NLTNEIGNPD
+795 NLTNEIGSPD
-805 HFKMYLAEAK
+805 HFKMYLDETK

-854 VDEILRA
+854 VDEIVRA
-861 RKDGPFKN
+861 RAAGGPFRS

-879 RILNKR
+879 RVLNKR
-885 VVDSL
+885 VIDSL

-901 NRAKLAYNAERLA
+901 NRAKLACNAERLI
-914 DYYAAEQEKEK
+914 DYHSSEQEKEK

-934 DDVAMQPM
+934 DEEAMQPM
-942 AMEDVADWDLKEK
+942 PMEEVPDWDMREK

-968 GHPLDKYKKAY
+968 GHPLDKYKKIY
-979 QKYVTLPMNNLK
+979 QKYVTLPMNDLK
-991 LAVKGR
+991 NANPGR

-1007 IRNIITKKKTAMGVV
+1007 IRNILTKSNASMGVV

-1034 IFEKQWKV
+1034 LFSQKWKEYQGMV
-1042 AHPLITE
+1042 AMDAAL
-1049 DKAMAFIGQVD
+1049 AFTGQID
-1060 MRNPDS
+1060 LRGQE
-1066 PQLRCDEVKE
+1066 PQLKCYSVED
-1076 IDDLVKS
+1076 IDTFSKTYHGAN
-1083 QVGHS
+1083 QVHIRLG
-1088 SVHLVLEEP
+1088 
-1097 WNSQQLNKLRE
+1097 NSFTEQQLQKLRE
-1108 FMLDH
+1108 YMLDH
-1113 EGNCQVFLHLPLR
+1113 YGGCLVFLHIQ
-1126 LYDKEIIVKANH
+1126 DSGKETVVLANCQ
-1138 LIKVKSDFEIP
+1138 IKVRSDFDVSE
-1149 EDSELK
+1149 ESELRQFI
-1155 TIVSDIWTE
+1155 TDIWVE

>member
-1 MTEFV
+1 MTDFV

-18 GAMKIDDMVSKA
+18 GAMKIDDMVAKA
-30 KSLGMSSIAITDH
+30 KSLGMTSIAITDH
-43 GNMFGALNFY
+43 GNMFGAINFY
-53 EKCREKEIKPI
+53 NKCRDSGIKPI

-70 MAEGSRK
+70 QAEGSRK
-77 VKSGTEFGNKY
+77 IKSGTEFGNKY
-88 YHLILLAKDNTG
+88 FHLILLAKDNTG

-108 STSYIDGYYYKPR
+108 STAYIDGYYYKPR

-154 DEAAA
+154 DEATA

-173 FLELQDH
+173 FLELQNH
-180 GIPEEKISNRGLIE
+180 GIPEEKISNQGLIE
-194 ISKKTGIPVIA
+194 ISKKTGIPLVA

-215 HASAQEILICIG
+215 HATAQEILICIG
-227 TQKTIND
+227 TQKTINS
-234 PNRMTFYNDEFYMKS
+234 PGRLTFYNDQFYMKS
-249 PDEMAALFPYAPEA
+249 PDEMAALFPNVPEA

-273 CNLVIDFPGAKFP
+273 CNLEIEFPGPHFP

-296 QGDYLRHLTYEGLKQ
+296 QADYLRHLTYKGLPE
-311 RYPVITDEI
+311 RYKEITPEI
-320 KQRVEYELDTIINM
+320 KERVEYELDTIISLG
-334 KFPGYFLIVADFI
+334 FAGYFLIVQDFI

-367 IVAYCLKITDIDP
+367 IVAYCIKITDIDP
-380 LKYDLLFERFLNIER
+380 LKYDLLFERFLNKER

-418 RKYGAEKVGQIIT
+418 HKYGAEKVGQIIT

-444 ARVLEIPFAESND
+444 ARVLEIPFTEAND
-457 IAKLIPDMPH
+457 IVKNIPDAPH
-467 KKASLATMLGEVEK
+467 KKATLATMLGEVDK
-481 YRNDPELSVFPELTG
+481 YKNKPEFNEFPELYG
-496 IPKLIAIKEKGGV
+496 IPNLIAIKEKGGI

-529 HAAGIVIGEQELSEY
+529 HAAGIVIGEKELSEY

-563 TMDKIEQCGLVK
+563 TMDKLEDCGLVK
-575 MDFLGLKTLDVIKHS
+575 MDFLGLKTLDVIKHT

-597 VPDFDSS
+597 GIAFDSRE
-604 TIPMDD
+604 IPMDD
-610 KKTYAM
+610 KKTYQMMSA
-616 LSSGKSAA
+616 GKSVA
-624 VFQFESM
+624 VFQFESP
-631 GMQKVLRE
+631 GMQKILKE
-639 AKPTC
+639 AKPTS

-656 PGPME
+656 PGPIKY
-661 NIPKFCSCKNG
+661 IPQFCNCKNG
-672 KDKITYPHPD
+672 VEPIKYLHPD
-682 LEPVLKNTYGVI
+682 LEPLLKNTYGVI

-704 QIIGGFSLGNADILR
+704 QLIGDFTLGNADILR

-724 KKEDKLLAQKKEF
+724 KKEDKLKAQKADF
-737 LEGAEAKGYS
+737 LAGAKRKGYT
-747 KELAQKIFDDL
+747 EQLANEVFKML
-758 IPFSRYGFNKSHA
+758 EPFAGYGFNKSHA

-786 HYPAEFMAA
+786 HYPAEFMAS

-805 HFKMYLAEAK
+805 HFKMYLEETK
-815 AMKLKVLPPT
+815 AMKLKILPPT

-833 TVDQGKIVYGIQGI
+833 TVDKGKIVYGIQGI

-854 VDEILRA
+854 VDEVLKT
-861 RKDGPFKN
+861 RKDGPFKS

-879 RILNKR
+879 RVLNKR

-901 NRAKLAYNAERLA
+901 NRAKLAYNAERLI

-934 DDVAMQPM
+934 DDVAMQPL
-942 AMEDVADWDLKEK
+942 AMEDVPDWELKEK

-968 GHPLDKYKKAY
+968 GHPLDKYKRIY
-979 QKYVTLPMNNLK
+979 NKYVTLPMNDLK
-991 LAVKGR
+991 HATPGR
-997 KYVIIGLVKN
+997 KYVIIGLVKE
-1007 IRNIITKKKTAMGVV
+1007 IRNIITKNKSAMGVV

-1029 DLDIV
+1029 DLPVVFFSKPWADY
-1034 IFEKQWKV
+1034 Q
-1042 AHPLITE
+1042 PLIAE
-1049 DKAMAFIGQVD
+1049 DKALAFTGQID
-1060 MRNPDS
+1060 LRNIDS
-1066 PQLRCDEVKE
+1066 PQLRGEKVEE
-1076 IDDLVKS
+1076 IDEIKTHSSFS
-1083 QVGHS
+1083 QVHI
-1088 SVHLVLEEP
+1088 VIEEP
-1097 WNSQQLNKLRE
+1097 FSEMQLEKLKE
-1108 FMLDH
+1108 YMIDH
-1113 EGNCQVFLHLPLR
+1113 EGGCSVFLHIKGS
-1126 LYDKEIIVKANH
+1126 DNETVVQVNH
-1138 LIKVKSDFEIP
+1138 LIKVKGDFDVP
-1149 EDSELK
+1149 EESELRQFI
-1155 TIVSDIWTE
+1155 TDIWKE

>member
-18 GAMKIDDMVSKA
+18 GALKIGDMVSKA
-30 KSLGMSSIAITDH
+30 KEFGMKSIAITDH

-53 EKCREKEIKPI
+53 EKCRENGIKPI
-64 VGCEFY
+64 IGCEFY
-70 MAEGSRK
+70 QAEGSRK

-88 YHLILLAKDNTG
+88 FHLILLAKDNTG

-108 STSYIDGYYYKPR
+108 STAYIDGYYYKPR

-141 AGVVPKLIINGKL
+141 AGIVPKLIQYGKL
-154 DEAAA
+154 EEATA

-180 GIPEEKISNRGLIE
+180 GIPEEKISNQGLIE
-194 ISKKTGIPVIA
+194 ISKRTGIPLIV
-205 TNDIHYLNRE
+205 TNDIHYLE
-215 HASAQEILICIG
+215 QKHASAQELLICIG
-227 TQKTIND
+227 TQKTINA
-234 PNRMTFYNDEFYMKS
+234 PGRLTFYNDQFYMKS
-249 PDEMAALFPYAPEA
+249 PDEMAALFPNLPEA
-263 ISNTKLIEEM
+263 VKNTKLIEEM
-273 CNLVIDFPGAKFP
+273 CNLEIEFPGPKFP
-286 IFEIPPEFPT
+286 IFEIPAEFPT
-296 QGDYLRHLTYEGLKQ
+296 QADYLRHLTYEGLKQ
-311 RYPVITDEI
+311 RYPNPTPEVNE
-320 KQRVEYELDTIINM
+320 RVEYELDTIIGM
-334 KFPGYFLIVADFI
+334 KFEGYFLIVADFI

-367 IVAYCLKITDIDP
+367 IVAYCMKITDIDP
-380 LKYDLLFERFLNIER
+380 LKYDLLFERFLNKAR

-418 RKYGAEKVGQIIT
+418 KKYGAEKVGQIIT

-444 ARVLEIPFAESND
+444 ARVLEIPFAEAND

-467 KKASLATMLGEVEK
+467 KDASLASMLGEVEK
-481 YRNDPELSVFPELTG
+481 FKQDTNTKDIPELVG
-496 IPKLIAIKEKGGV
+496 IPGLIALKEKGGV
-509 YERLFKESKYLENMA
+509 YERLFKECKYLENMA

-529 HAAGIVIGEQELSEY
+529 HAAGIVIGEKELSEY

-563 TMDKIEQCGLVK
+563 TMEKLELCGLVK
-575 MDFLGLKTLDVIKHS
+575 MDFLGLKTLDVIKHT
-590 EELIRKR
+590 EELIHKR
-597 VPDFDSS
+597 GIKFDSS
-604 TIPMDD
+604 KIPMDD
-610 KKTYAM
+610 AKTYEMMSA
-616 LSSGKSAA
+616 GKSIA
-624 VFQFESM
+624 VFQFESP
-631 GMQKVLRE
+631 GMQKVLKE
-639 AKPTC
+639 AKPTS

-656 PGPME
+656 PGPMDY
-661 NIPKFCSCKNG
+661 IKQFCNCKNG
-672 KDKITYPHPD
+672 LEKITYQHKD

-704 QIIGGFSLGNADILR
+704 QIIGGFSLGEADILR
-719 RNMSK
+719 RYMSK
-724 KKEDKLLAQKKEF
+724 KKIDKLLGQQEKFVK
-737 LEGAEAKGYS
+737 GAIEKGYT
-747 KELAQKIFDDL
+747 KELADRVFEYLK
-758 IPFSRYGFNKSHA
+758 PFSRYGFNKSHA

-805 HFKMYLAEAK
+805 HFKKYLEETK
-815 AMKLKVLPPT
+815 IMKLKILPPT

-833 TVDQGKIVYGIQGI
+833 TVDKGKIVYGIQGI

-854 VDEILRA
+854 VDEIVRA
-861 RKDGPFKN
+861 RKEGGKFKS

-879 RILNKR
+879 RVLNKR
-885 VVDSL
+885 VIDSL
-890 IKAGVFDELEP
+890 IKAGVFDELES
-901 NRAKLAYNAERLA
+901 NRAKLCYNAERLI

-934 DDVAMQPM
+934 EDVAMQPI
-942 AMEDVADWDLKEK
+942 AMEEVSDWEIKEK

-968 GHPLDKYKKAY
+968 GHPLDKYNKIYK
-979 QKYVTLPMNNLK
+979 KYVTLPMNDLK
-991 LAVKGR
+991 HAPPGR
-997 KYVIIGLVKN
+997 NYIIIGMVKN
-1007 IRNIITKKKTAMGVV
+1007 VRNILTKANKSMGVV

-1034 IFEKQWKV
+1034 LFSKAWKEFQPMIAEEK
-1042 AHPLITE
+1042 AL
-1049 DKAMAFIGQVD
+1049 AFIGQID
-1060 MRNPDS
+1060 LRNADN
-1066 PQLRCDEVKE
+1066 PQLRCDTVQE
-1076 IDDLVKS
+1076 IADLSKTPVVRSKL
-1083 QVGHS
+1083 HI
-1088 SVHLVLEEP
+1088 VLEGSYTE
-1097 WNSQQLNKLRE
+1097 QQLEKLRE

-1113 EGNCQVFLHLPLR
+1113 EGGCSVFLHIREPE
-1126 LYDKEIIVKANH
+1126 KETVVLATH
-1138 LIKVKSDFEIP
+1138 QIKVKSDFEIP

-1155 TIVSDIWTE
+1155 TFVSDIWAE

>member
-18 GAMKIDDMVSKA
+18 GAMKIDDMVAKA
-30 KSLGMSSIAITDH
+30 KSFGMKSIAITDH

-53 EKCREKEIKPI
+53 EKCRENGIKPI

-77 VKSGTEFGNKY
+77 IKSGTEFGNKY

-108 STSYIDGYYYKPR
+108 STAYIDGYYYKPR

-141 AGVVPKLIINGKL
+141 AGIVPKLIINGKL
-154 DEAAA
+154 DEATA
-159 MAMKFNDIFGKGNY
+159 MAMNFNDIFGKGNY
-173 FLELQDH
+173 FLELQNH
-180 GIPEEKISNRGLIE
+180 GIPEEMTSNQGLIE
-194 ISKKTGIPVIA
+194 ISKKTGIPLIA

-215 HASAQEILICIG
+215 HSTAQELLICIG
-227 TQKTIND
+227 TQKTINS
-234 PNRMTFYNDEFYMKS
+234 PGRLTFYNDQFYMKS
-249 PDEMAALFPYAPEA
+249 PEEMAALFPNVPEA
-263 ISNTKLIEEM
+263 ITNTKLIEEM
-273 CNLVIDFPGAKFP
+273 CNLEIAFPGPHFP

-296 QGDYLRHLTYEGLKQ
+296 QADYLRHLTYQGLKQ
-311 RYPVITDEI
+311 RYPNITPEVE
-320 KQRVEYELDTIINM
+320 QRVEYELNTIINM
-334 KFPGYFLIVADFI
+334 KFEGYFLIVADFI
-347 NWSKDH
+347 NWSKNH

-367 IVAYCLKITDIDP
+367 IVAYCMKITDIDP
-380 LKYDLLFERFLNIER
+380 LKYDLLFERFLNTER

-418 RKYGAEKVGQIIT
+418 KKYGAEKVGQIIT

-444 ARVLEIPFAESND
+444 ARVLEIPFAEAND
-457 IAKLIPDMPH
+457 IVKNIPDMPH
-467 KKASLATMLGEVEK
+467 KKATLASMLGEVDK
-481 YRNDPELSVFPELTG
+481 FKQDPELCKVPELVG
-496 IPKLIAIKEKGGV
+496 IPELIAIKEKGGV

-529 HAAGIVIGEQELSEY
+529 HAAGIVIGEKELSEY

-563 TMDKIEQCGLVK
+563 TMDKIENCGLVK
-575 MDFLGLKTLDVIKHS
+575 MDFLGLKTLDVIKHT

-597 VPDFDSS
+597 GVDFDSDK
-604 TIPMDD
+604 IPMDD
-610 KKTYAM
+610 KKTYQMMSA
-616 LSSGKSAA
+616 GKSVA
-624 VFQFESM
+624 VFQFESP
-631 GMQKVLRE
+631 GMQKVLKE

-661 NIPKFCSCKNG
+661 YIPQFCNCKNG
-672 KDKITYPHPD
+672 KQPIKYPHPD

-704 QIIGGFSLGNADILR
+704 QIIGNFSLGNADILR

-724 KKEDKLLAQKKEF
+724 KKVEKLLAQQKEF
-737 LEGAEAKGYS
+737 VEGAKGKGYS
-747 KELAQKIFDDL
+747 EKLANEIFEHL
-758 IPFSRYGFNKSHA
+758 KPFSRYGFNKSHA

-805 HFKMYLAEAK
+805 NFKKYLEETK
-815 AMKLKVLPPT
+815 TMKLKILPPT

-833 TVDQGKIVYGIQGI
+833 TVDQGKIVYGMQGI

-854 VDEILRA
+854 VDEILRV
-861 RKDGPFKN
+861 RKDGPFKS

-879 RILNKR
+879 RVLNKR
-885 VVDSL
+885 VVDSM

-901 NRAKLAYNAERLA
+901 NRAKLAYNAERLI
-914 DYYAAEQEKEK
+914 DYYSSEQEKEK

-942 AMEDVADWDLKEK
+942 AMEEVPDWDLKEK

-968 GHPLDKYKKAY
+968 GHPLDKYKKIY
-979 QKYVTLPMNNLK
+979 QKYVTLPMNDLK
-991 LAVKGR
+991 HASPGR
-997 KYVIIGLVKN
+997 KYVIIGLVKEV
-1007 IRNIITKKKTAMGVV
+1007 RTYITKQNSAMGIV

-1029 DLDIV
+1029 DLTIV
-1034 IFEKQWKV
+1034 FFSKV
-1042 AHPLITE
+1042 WPEVKPLIAE
-1049 DKAMAFIGQVD
+1049 DKALAFTGQID
-1060 MRNPDS
+1060 LRNPES
-1066 PQLRCDEVKE
+1066 PQLRGEKVEELDEIKTHANF
-1076 IDDLVKS
+1076 S
-1083 QVGHS
+1083 QVHIAI
-1088 SVHLVLEEP
+1088 EEP
-1097 WNSQQLNKLRE
+1097 FEEKQLEKLRE
-1108 FMLDH
+1108 YMLDH
-1113 EGNCQVFLHLPLR
+1113 EGGCSVFLHIKGS
-1126 LYDKEIIVKANH
+1126 DKETVVKVNH
-1138 LIKVKSDFEIP
+1138 QIKVKGDFAVP
-1149 EDSELK
+1149 EESELRQFI
-1155 TIVSDIWTE
+1155 TDIWKE

>member
-18 GAMKIDDMVSKA
+18 GAMKIGDMVAKA
-30 KSLGMSSIAITDH
+30 KSFGMKSIAITDH

-53 EKCREKEIKPI
+53 EKCRENDIKPI

-70 MAEGSRK
+70 MAEDSRK
-77 VKSGTEFGNKY
+77 IKTGTEFGNKY

-108 STSYIDGYYYKPR
+108 STAYIDGYYYKPR

-154 DEAAA
+154 DEAAS
-159 MAMKFNDIFGKGNY
+159 MAMRFNDIFGKGNY

-180 GIPEEKISNRGLIE
+180 GIPEEKISNRGLME
-194 ISKKTGIPVIA
+194 ISKRTGIPLIA

-215 HASAQEILICIG
+215 HSTAQELLICIG
-227 TQKTIND
+227 TKKTINSSG
-234 PNRMTFYNDEFYMKS
+234 RLTFYNDQFYMKS

-273 CNLVIDFPGAKFP
+273 CNLEIEFPGPRFP
-286 IFEIPPEFPT
+286 IFEIPAEFPT
-296 QGDYLRHLTYEGLKQ
+296 PGDYLRHLTYEGLKK

-320 KQRVEYELDTIINM
+320 KERVEYELNTIIDM
-334 KFPGYFLIVADFI
+334 KFPGYFLIVADYI
-347 NWSKDH
+347 NWAKNH

-380 LKYDLLFERFLNIER
+380 LKYDLLFERFLNTER

-418 RKYGAEKVGQIIT
+418 KKYGAEKVGQIIT

-467 KKASLATMLGEVEK
+467 KKASLASMLGEVEEFK
-481 YRNDPELSVFPELTG
+481 QDPELSKIPELVG
-496 IPKLIAIKEKGGV
+496 IPELIALKEKGGV
-509 YERLFKESKYLENMA
+509 YERLFRESKYLENMV

-529 HAAGIVIGEQELSEY
+529 HAAGIVIGEKELSEY
-544 VPLFKG
+544 VSLFKG
-550 TKDDKANSVATQY
+550 TRDDKANSIATQY
-563 TMDKIEQCGLVK
+563 TMDKLENCGLVK
-575 MDFLGLKTLDVIKHS
+575 MDFLGLKTLDVIKYS

-597 VPDFDSS
+597 VPNFDVSN
-604 TIPMDD
+604 IPMDD
-610 KKTYAM
+610 KKTFAM
-616 LSSGKSAA
+616 LSAGKSTA
-624 VFQFESM
+624 VFQFESP
-631 GMQKVLRE
+631 GMQKILRD

-656 PGPME
+656 PGPMD
-661 NIPKFCSCKNG
+661 NIPKFCNCKNG
-672 KDKITYPHPD
+672 KEQITYPHPD

-704 QIIGGFSLGNADILR
+704 QIIGGFSLEKADILR

-724 KKEDKLLAQKKEF
+724 KKVDKLLAQENEF

-747 KELAQKIFDDL
+747 KELAKKIFDDL

-771 AAYSVVAYRTAYLKC
+771 AAYAVVAYRTAYLKC

-805 HFKMYLAEAK
+805 HFKMYLAETK

-854 VDEILRA
+854 VDEIVRA
-861 RKDGPFKN
+861 RSEGGPFKS

-879 RILNKR
+879 RVLNKR
-885 VVDSL
+885 VIESL

-901 NRAKLAYNAERLA
+901 NRAKLTYNAERLI
-914 DYYAAEQEKEK
+914 DYYSAEQEKEK

-942 AMEDVADWDLKEK
+942 AMEEVPDWDIKEK
-955 LAFEKERL
+955 LAFEKEKL

-979 QKYVTLPMNNLK
+979 QKYVTLPMEELK
-991 LAVKGR
+991 NATPGR

-1007 IRNIITKKKTAMGVV
+1007 VRNIITKANKNMGVV

-1029 DLDIV
+1029 DLTVVFFSKVWNDFQNI
-1034 IFEKQWKV
+1034 IAEEKV
-1042 AHPLITE
+1042 FV
-1049 DKAMAFIGQVD
+1049 FIGQVD
-1060 MRNPDS
+1060 LVNSDL
-1066 PQLRCDEVKE
+1066 PQLKCDSVEDINTFNKNYHGANQVHIRLKE
-1076 IDDLVKS
+1076 PFS
-1083 QVGHS
+1083 EEQ
-1088 SVHLVLEEP
+1088 LE
-1097 WNSQQLNKLRE
+1097 NLRE
-1108 FMLDH
+1108 YMLDH
-1113 EGNCQVFLHLPLR
+1113 EGCCFVFLHIGDPS
-1126 LYDKEIIVKANH
+1126 KETVVQANCQ
-1138 LIKVKSDFEIP
+1138 IKIRSDFEIP
-1149 EDSELK
+1149 EGSELRQFV
-1155 TIVSDIWTE
+1155 TDIWAE

>member
-18 GAMKIDDMVSKA
+18 GAMKIDDMVAKA
-30 KSLGMSSIAITDH
+30 KGLGMTSIAITDH
-43 GNMFGALNFY
+43 GNMFGAINFY
-53 EKCREKEIKPI
+53 NKCHDSGIKPI

-70 MAEGSRK
+70 MAEDSRK

-108 STSYIDGYYYKPR
+108 STAYIDGYYYKPR

-141 AGVVPKLIINGKL
+141 AGIVPKLIINGKL
-154 DEAAA
+154 DEAAS
-159 MAMKFNDIFGKGNY
+159 MAMKFNDIFGRGNY

-180 GIPEEKISNRGLIE
+180 GIPEEKISNHGLIE
-194 ISKKTGIPVIA
+194 ISKKTGIPLIV

-215 HASAQEILICIG
+215 HASAQELLICIG
-227 TQKTIND
+227 TQKTINS
-234 PNRMTFYNDEFYMKS
+234 PGRLTFYNDQFYMKS
-249 PDEMAALFPYAPEA
+249 PDEMAALFPNVPEA
-263 ISNTKLIEEM
+263 IKNTKLIEEM
-273 CNLVIDFPGAKFP
+273 CNLKIDFPGPHFP
-286 IFEIPPEFPT
+286 IFEIPSEFPT
-296 QGDYLRHLTYEGLKQ
+296 QADYLRHLTYEGLKY
-311 RYPVITDEI
+311 RYKEITPEI
-320 KQRVEYELDTIINM
+320 KERVEYELNTIIKM
-334 KFPGYFLIVADFI
+334 KFEGYFLIVADFI

-367 IVAYCLKITDIDP
+367 IVAYCMKITDIDP
-380 LKYDLLFERFLNIER
+380 LKYNLLFERFLNSER

-418 RKYGAEKVGQIIT
+418 KKYGAEKVGQIIT

-444 ARVLEIPFAESND
+444 ARVLEIPFAEAND
-457 IAKLIPDMPH
+457 IAKNIPDMPH
-467 KKASLATMLGEVEK
+467 KNASLASMLGEVEK
-481 YRNDPELSVFPELTG
+481 FKEDPELSKVPELVG
-496 IPKLIAIKEKGGV
+496 IPELIAIKEKGGV

-529 HAAGIVIGEQELSEY
+529 HAAGIVIGEKELSEY

-563 TMDKIEQCGLVK
+563 TMDKLEDCGLVK
-575 MDFLGLKTLDVIKHS
+575 MDFLGLKTLDVIKHT

-597 VPDFDSS
+597 GIDFDSS
-604 TIPMDD
+604 KIPMDD
-610 KKTYAM
+610 KKTYQM
-616 LSSGKSAA
+616 MSKGKSVA
-624 VFQFESM
+624 VFQFESI
-631 GMQKVLRE
+631 GMQKVLKE
-639 AKPTC
+639 ARPTS

-656 PGPME
+656 PGPMDY
-661 NIPKFCSCKNG
+661 IKQFCNCKNG
-672 KDKITYPHPD
+672 KEKIFYHHPD

-704 QIIGGFSLGNADILR
+704 QVIGGFSLGQADILR
-719 RNMSK
+719 RYMSK
-724 KKEDKLLAQKKEF
+724 KKVDKLLAMQELFVKGAKE
-737 LEGAEAKGYS
+737 KGYS
-747 KELAQKIFDDL
+747 EELANTVFEYLK
-758 IPFSRYGFNKSHA
+758 PFSRYGFNKSHA

-805 HFKMYLAEAK
+805 HFKMYLEETK
-815 AMKLKVLPPT
+815 AMKLKILPPT

-833 TVDQGKIVYGIQGI
+833 TVDKGKIVYGIQGI

-854 VDEILRA
+854 VDEVLKV
-861 RKDGPFKN
+861 RKDGPLKS

-879 RILNKR
+879 RVLNKR
-885 VVDSL
+885 VVDSM

-901 NRAKLAYNAERLA
+901 NRAKLAYNAERLI
-914 DYYAAEQEKEK
+914 DYYSSEQEKEK

-942 AMEDVADWDLKEK
+942 AMEEVPDWDLKEK

-979 QKYVTLPMNNLK
+979 QKHVTLPMNDLK
-991 LAVKGR
+991 NATPGR
-997 KYVIIGLVKN
+997 KYVIIGLVKE
-1007 IRNIITKKKTAMGVV
+1007 IRNIITKNNSVMGVV

-1029 DLDIV
+1029 DLPIV
-1034 IFEKQWKV
+1034 FFSKSWAEYKPIIE
-1042 AHPLITE
+1042 E
-1049 DKAMAFIGQVD
+1049 DKALAFTGQID
-1060 MRNPDS
+1060 LRNPDS
-1066 PQLRCDEVKE
+1066 PQLRGEKVEE
-1076 IDDLVKS
+1076 IDQLKTHGGFN
-1083 QVGHS
+1083 QVHIRIG
-1088 SVHLVLEEP
+1088 EP
-1097 WNSQQLNKLRE
+1097 FTEQQLEKLKE
-1108 FMLDH
+1108 YMLDH
-1113 EGNCQVFLHLPLR
+1113 EGGCSVFLHIVDT
-1126 LYDKEIIVKANH
+1126 DKETVVQVNYQ
-1138 LIKVKSDFEIP
+1138 IKVKSDFDVP
-1149 EDSELK
+1149 QDSELRQFI
-1155 TIVSDIWTE
+1155 TDIWKE

>member
-18 GAMKIDDMVSKA
+18 GAMKIGDMVSKA
-30 KSLGMSSIAITDH
+30 KSLGMTSIAITDH

-53 EKCREKEIKPI
+53 EKCKEKEIKPI
-64 VGCEFY
+64 IGCEFY
-70 MAEGSRK
+70 MAEDSRK
-77 VKSGTEFGNKY
+77 IKSGTEFGNKY

-108 STSYIDGYYYKPR
+108 STAYIDGYYYKPR
-121 IDFEVLEQYHEGLV
+121 IDFEVLEKYHEGLV

-141 AGVVPKLIINGKL
+141 AGVVPQLIIHDKL
-154 DEAAA
+154 NEAAA
-159 MAMKFNDIFGKGNY
+159 MTMKFNDIFGKGNY

-180 GIPEEKISNRGLIE
+180 GIPEEKKSNKGLIE
-194 ISKKTGIPVIA
+194 ISRKTGIPLIA

-234 PNRMTFYNDEFYMKS
+234 PDRMTFYNDEFYMKS

-273 CNLVIDFPGAKFP
+273 CNLEIEFPGPKFP
-286 IFEIPPEFPT
+286 IFEIPSEFPT
-296 QGDYLRHLTYEGLKQ
+296 QGDYLRHLTYEGLKK
-311 RYPVITDEI
+311 RYKEITPEI
-320 KQRVEYELDTIINM
+320 KERVEYELNTIIDL

-347 NWSKDH
+347 NWAKDH

-367 IVAYCLKITDIDP
+367 IVAYCMKITDIDP
-380 LKYDLLFERFLNIER
+380 LKYDLLFERFLNKDR

-409 RQQVIDYVT
+409 RQQVIEYVT

-431 FGTLKAKAVIKDV
+431 FGTLKAKAVLKDV
-444 ARVLEIPFAESND
+444 ARVLEIPFAEAND
-457 IAKLIPDMPH
+457 IVRPIPNMPH
-467 KKASLATMLGEVEK
+467 KKATLASMLGEVDTF
-481 YRNDPELSVFPELTG
+481 RSDPELSKKAELVGIPEL
-496 IPKLIAIKEKGGV
+496 IALKEKGGI
-509 YERLFKESKYLENMA
+509 YERLFRECKYLENMA

-529 HAAGIVIGEQELSEY
+529 HAAGIVIGEKELSEY

-563 TMDKIEQCGLVK
+563 TMDKIENCGLVK
-575 MDFLGLKTLDVIKHS
+575 MDFLGLKTLDVIMHCQ
-590 EELIRKR
+590 ELIRKR
-597 VPDFDSS
+597 EKDFDANA
-604 TIPMDD
+604 IPMDD
-610 KKTYAM
+610 KKTYNM
-616 LSSGKSAA
+616 LSAGKSTA
-624 VFQFESM
+624 VFQFESI
-631 GMQKVLRE
+631 GMQKVLKD
-639 AKPTC
+639 AKPTS

-656 PGPME
+656 PGPIQY
-661 NIPKFCSCKNG
+661 IPQFCNCKHG
-672 KDKITYPHPD
+672 KEPIHYPHPD
-682 LEPVLKNTYGVI
+682 LEPLLKNTYGVI

-704 QIIGGFSLGNADILR
+704 QIIGGFSLGEADILR

-724 KKEDKLLAQKKEF
+724 KKEDKLRAQKAKF
-737 LEGAEAKGYS
+737 MEGAKSRGYS
-747 KELAQKIFDDL
+747 VDVAENIFKILEKFAG
-758 IPFSRYGFNKSHA
+758 YGFNKSHA

-805 HFKMYLAEAK
+805 HFKMYLDETK

-833 TVDQGKIVYGIQGI
+833 TVNKGNIVYGIQGI

-854 VDEILRA
+854 VDEVLRV
-861 RKDGPFKN
+861 RQDGPFKS

-879 RILNKR
+879 RVLNKR

-901 NRAKLAYNAERLA
+901 NRAKLAYNAERLI
-914 DYYAAEQEKEK
+914 DFYSAEQEREK

-942 AMEDVADWDLKEK
+942 AMEEVPDWDIKEK

-968 GHPLDKYKKAY
+968 GHPLDKYKKIY
-979 QKYVTLPMNNLK
+979 QKYVTLPMNDLK
-991 LAVKGR
+991 NAIPKR
-997 KYVIIGLVKN
+997 NYVIIGLVKES
-1007 IRNIITKKKTAMGVV
+1007 RNYITKQNSAIGIV

-1029 DLDIV
+1029 DLTV
-1034 IFEKQWKV
+1034 VLFSKQWADFK
-1042 AHPLITE
+1042 PLIAE
-1049 DKAMAFIGQVD
+1049 DKVLAFTGQID
-1060 MRNPDS
+1060 LRNPDS
-1066 PQLRCDEVKE
+1066 PQLRGEKVEE
-1076 IDDLVKS
+1076 IDDIKTHNSFS
-1083 QVGHS
+1083 QVHIAIDGTFS
-1088 SVHLVLEEP
+1088 ENQLE
-1097 WNSQQLNKLRE
+1097 KLRE
-1108 FMLDH
+1108 YMLDH
-1113 EGNCQVFLHLPLR
+1113 EGGCSVFLHIREPE
-1126 LYDKEIIVKANH
+1126 KETVVQANH
-1138 LIKVKSDFEIP
+1138 QIKVKSDFDVP
-1149 EDSELK
+1149 EESELRQFI
-1155 TIVSDIWTE
+1155 TDIWKE

>member
-18 GAMKIDDMVSKA
+18 GAMKIDDMVAKA
-30 KSLGMSSIAITDH
+30 KGLGMSSIAITDH

-53 EKCREKEIKPI
+53 EKCRENGIKPI

-77 VKSGTEFGNKY
+77 IKTGTEFGNKY

-108 STSYIDGYYYKPR
+108 STAYIDGYYYKPR
-121 IDFEVLEQYHEGLV
+121 IDFEVLEQHHEGLV

-141 AGVVPKLIINGKL
+141 AGVVPKLIINGKTG
-154 DEAAA
+154 DAEA

-180 GIPEEKISNRGLIE
+180 GIPEEKVSNRGLIE
-194 ISKKTGIPVIA
+194 ISKRTGIPLIA

-215 HASAQEILICIG
+215 HSTAQELLICIG
-227 TQKTIND
+227 TQKTVNS
-234 PNRMTFYNDEFYMKS
+234 PGRLTFYNDQFYMKS

-263 ISNTKLIEEM
+263 IRNTKLIEEM
-273 CNLVIDFPGAKFP
+273 CNLEIEFPGPRFP
-286 IFEIPPEFPT
+286 IFEIPAEFPT
-296 QGDYLRHLTYEGLKQ
+296 QGDYLRHLTYEGLKK
-311 RYPVITDEI
+311 RYPVITEEI
-320 KQRVEYELDTIINM
+320 RQRVEYELNTIIDM
-334 KFPGYFLIVADFI
+334 KFPGYFLVVADFI

-367 IVAYCLKITDIDP
+367 IVAYCMRITDIDP
-380 LKYDLLFERFLNIER
+380 LKYDLLFERFLNKDR

-418 RKYGAEKVGQIIT
+418 KKYGEEKVGQIIT

-444 ARVLEIPFAESND
+444 ARVLEIPFAESNE
-457 IAKLIPDMPH
+457 IVKLIPDMPH
-467 KKASLATMLGEVEK
+467 KKASLASMLGEVEK
-481 YRNDPELSVFPELTG
+481 FRQDPELSKIPELVG
-496 IPKLIAIKEKGGV
+496 IPELMAIREKGGV
-509 YERLFKESKYLENMA
+509 YERLFKESKYLENMN
-524 RHASL
+524 RHSSL
-529 HAAGIVIGEQELSEY
+529 HAAGIVIGEKELSEY

-563 TMDKIEQCGLVK
+563 TMDKIENCGLVK
-575 MDFLGLKTLDVIKHS
+575 MDFLGLKTLDVIKHC
-590 EELIRKR
+590 EELIRKKE
-597 VPDFDSS
+597 PDFDAG

-610 KKTYAM
+610 RKTYQM
-616 LSSGKSAA
+616 LSAGKSTA
-624 VFQFESM
+624 VFQFESP
-631 GMQKVLRE
+631 GMQKVLKE

-656 PGPME
+656 PGPMD

-672 KDKITYPHPD
+672 KEKITYPHPD
-682 LEPVLKNTYGVI
+682 LEPVLRNTYGVI

-724 KKEDKLLAQKKEF
+724 KKVDKLLGQEKEF
-737 LEGAEAKGYS
+737 LEGAQRKGYDVD
-747 KELAQKIFDDL
+747 LAKKIFDDL

-795 NLTNEIGNPD
+795 NLTNEIGSPD
-805 HFKMYLAEAK
+805 HFKMYLDETK
-815 AMKLKVLPPT
+815 AMRLKILPPT

-854 VDEILRA
+854 VDEIVRA
-861 RKDGPFKN
+861 RAAGGPFRS

-879 RILNKR
+879 RVLNKR
-885 VVDSL
+885 VIDSL

-901 NRAKLAYNAERLA
+901 NRAKLACNAERLI
-914 DYYAAEQEKEK
+914 DYHSSEQEKEK

-934 DDVAMQPM
+934 DEEAMQPM
-942 AMEDVADWDLKEK
+942 PMEEVPDWDMREK

-968 GHPLDKYKKAY
+968 GHPLDKYKHYY
-979 QKYVTLPMNNLK
+979 QKYVTLPMNDIKN
-991 LAVKGR
+991 ATPGR

-1007 IRNIITKKKTAMGVV
+1007 IRNILTKSNASMGVV

-1034 IFEKQWKV
+1034 LFSQKWKEYQGMV
-1042 AHPLITE
+1042 AMDAAL
-1049 DKAMAFIGQVD
+1049 AFTGQID
-1060 MRNPDS
+1060 LRGQE
-1066 PQLRCDEVKE
+1066 PQLKCYSVED
-1076 IDDLVKS
+1076 IDTFSKTYHGAN
-1083 QVGHS
+1083 QVHIRLG
-1088 SVHLVLEEP
+1088 
-1097 WNSQQLNKLRE
+1097 NSFTEQQLQKLRE
-1108 FMLDH
+1108 YMLDH
-1113 EGNCQVFLHLPLR
+1113 YGGCLVFLHIQD
-1126 LYDKEIIVKANH
+1126 YGKETVVLANCQ
-1138 LIKVKSDFEIP
+1138 IKVRSDFDVSE
-1149 EDSELK
+1149 ESELRQFI
-1155 TIVSDIWTE
+1155 TDIWVE

>member
-1 MTEFV
+1 
-6 HLHNHTDYSLLD
+6 
-18 GAMKIDDMVSKA
+18 MKIDDMVAKA
-30 KSLGMSSIAITDH
+30 KSLGMTSIAITDH
-43 GNMFGALNFY
+43 GNMFGAINFY
-53 EKCREKEIKPI
+53 NKCLESGIKPI

-70 MAEGSRK
+70 QAEGSRK
-77 VKSGTEFGNKY
+77 IKSGTEFGNKY
-88 YHLILLAKDNTG
+88 FHLILLAKDNTG

-108 STSYIDGYYYKPR
+108 STAYIDGYYYKPR

-154 DEAAA
+154 DEAVA

-173 FLELQDH
+173 FLELQNH
-180 GIPEEKISNRGLIE
+180 GIPEEKISNQGLIE
-194 ISKKTGIPVIA
+194 ISKKTGIPLVA

-215 HASAQEILICIG
+215 HATAQEILICIG
-227 TQKTIND
+227 TQKTINS
-234 PNRMTFYNDEFYMKS
+234 PGRLTFYNDQFYMKS
-249 PDEMAALFPYAPEA
+249 PDEMAALFPNVPEA

-273 CNLVIDFPGAKFP
+273 CNLTIGFPGPHFP

-296 QGDYLRHLTYEGLKQ
+296 QADYLRHLTYEGLKQ
-311 RYPVITDEI
+311 RYPNPTPEVKE
-320 KQRVEYELDTIINM
+320 RVEYELDTIIGM
-334 KFPGYFLIVADFI
+334 KFEGYFLIVADFI

-367 IVAYCLKITDIDP
+367 IVAYCMKITDIDP
-380 LKYDLLFERFLNIER
+380 LKYNLLFERFLNKDR

-418 RKYGAEKVGQIIT
+418 KKYGAEKVGQIIT

-444 ARVLEIPFAESND
+444 ARVLEIPFAEAND
-457 IAKLIPDMPH
+457 IVKNIPDMPH
-467 KKASLATMLGEVEK
+467 KNASLASMLGEVEK
-481 YRNDPELSVFPELTG
+481 FKQDKDTNTIPELVG
-496 IPKLIAIKEKGGV
+496 IPELIAIKNKGGV

-529 HAAGIVIGEQELSEY
+529 HAAGIVIGEKELSEY

-563 TMDKIEQCGLVK
+563 TMDKLEDCGLVK
-575 MDFLGLKTLDVIKHS
+575 MDFLGLKTLDVIKHT

-597 VPDFDSS
+597 GIEFDASS
-604 TIPMDD
+604 IPMDD
-610 KKTYAM
+610 KKTYQMMSA
-616 LSSGKSAA
+616 GKSVA
-624 VFQFESM
+624 VFQFESP

-639 AKPTC
+639 AKPTS

-656 PGPME
+656 PGPMDY
-661 NIPKFCSCKNG
+661 IKQFCDCKNG
-672 KDKITYPHPD
+672 KEKIFYHHPD

-704 QIIGGFSLGNADILR
+704 QVIGGFGLGQADILR
-719 RNMSK
+719 RYMSK
-724 KKEDKLLAQKKEF
+724 KKVDKLLAMQELFVK
-737 LEGAEAKGYS
+737 GAKDKGYS
-747 KELAQKIFDDL
+747 ETLANTIFEYL
-758 IPFSRYGFNKSHA
+758 KPFSRYGFNKSHA

-805 HFKMYLAEAK
+805 QFKKYLEETK
-815 AMKLKVLPPT
+815 FMKLKILPPT

-833 TVDQGKIVYGIQGI
+833 TVDNGKIVYGIQGI

-854 VDEILRA
+854 VDEVLRA
-861 RKDGPFKN
+861 RKDGPFKS

-879 RILNKR
+879 RVLNKR
-885 VVDSL
+885 VVDSM

-901 NRAKLAYNAERLA
+901 NRAKLAYNAERLI
-914 DYYAAEQEKEK
+914 DYYSSEQEKEK

-942 AMEDVADWDLKEK
+942 AMEEVPDWELKEK

-968 GHPLDKYKKAY
+968 GHPLDKYKKIY
-979 QKYVTLPMNNLK
+979 NKYVTLPMNDLK
-991 LAVKGR
+991 HATPGR
-997 KYVIIGLVKN
+997 KYVIIGLVKE
-1007 IRNIITKKKTAMGVV
+1007 IRNIITKQNNAMGVV

-1029 DLDIV
+1029 DLPV
-1034 IFEKQWKV
+1034 VFFSKAWAEVK
-1042 AHPLITE
+1042 PLIAE
-1049 DKAMAFIGQVD
+1049 DKALAFTGQID
-1060 MRNPDS
+1060 LRNPDS
-1066 PQLRCDEVKE
+1066 PQLRGEKVEE
-1076 IDDLVKS
+1076 IDEIKTHSSFS
-1083 QVGHS
+1083 QVHIAI
-1088 SVHLVLEEP
+1088 EEP
-1097 WNSQQLNKLRE
+1097 FEEKQLEKLRE
-1108 FMLDH
+1108 YLLDH
-1113 EGNCQVFLHLPLR
+1113 EGGCSVFLHIKGP
-1126 LYDKEIIVKANH
+1126 DKETVVQVNH
-1138 LIKVKSDFEIP
+1138 QIKVKGDFDVP
-1149 EDSELK
+1149 EESELRQFI
-1155 TIVSDIWTE
+1155 TDIWKE